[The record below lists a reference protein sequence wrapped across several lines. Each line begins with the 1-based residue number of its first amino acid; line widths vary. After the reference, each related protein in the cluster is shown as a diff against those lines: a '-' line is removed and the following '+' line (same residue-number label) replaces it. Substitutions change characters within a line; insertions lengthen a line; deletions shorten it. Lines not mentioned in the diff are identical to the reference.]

1 MSMETKPIYYSVCL
15 VINQKW
21 SAFALG
27 LVTTGVCLAI
37 WHYGGGLAMLASLL
51 LILLTLWSIFL
62 PVRLEINN
70 NGIVRTVLGRKWFIR
85 WSDIRAYQIRHHGLL
100 LFTQQERFVLEPL
113 CAFFLPVPKGL
124 MTEVLYRF
132 RLFVGE

>member
-1 MSMETKPIYYSVCL
+1 
-15 VINQKW
+15 
-21 SAFALG
+21 
-27 LVTTGVCLAI
+27 
-37 WHYGGGLAMLASLL
+37 MLAGLL
-51 LILLTLWSIFL
+51 LILLTVWYAFL

-70 NGIVRTVLGRKWFIR
+70 SGIIRTVLGRKWFIR
-85 WSDIRAYQIRHHGLL
+85 WGDIRAYQIRYNGLL
-100 LFTQQERFVLEPL
+100 LLTQQRRFVLDPF